1 MDILIKSVRIID
13 QKSAYHNK
21 EVDVL
26 VSKGKIKKIGTIEDA
41 SSKTIE
47 AKGMIL
53 SVGWFDMRA
62 NFCDPGLEYKED
74 LFTGMEAAS
83 AGGFTGVALLPN
95 TKPVIQS
102 KNDIK
107 YIYARTA
114 ENIVDVYPM
123 GAVTIDTKGEDFTE
137 MIDLHEAG
145 AIAFTDGEQPLWQS
159 DILLKSL
166 QYLEKFKGL
175 LINKPEEKR
184 LNMFGHMNEGV
195 NSTILGMKGMPKL
208 GEELMIN
215 RDLSLLEYAGG
226 RLHLSQLST
235 VESIAQVRAAKK
247 KGLNV
252 TCDVA
257 AFQALFD
264 DSALNTFDTN
274 YKVNPPFREKE
285 DINAIIKGLKD
296 GTIDVIVS
304 SHTPHDE
311 ESKKLEFDLADFGI
325 TGLQTVAHS
334 IQELAKKVD
343 LPLLI
348 EKLTTSPR
356 NLLGLPH
363 PEIAE
368 GENANLTLFAPELE
382 WTFDSATNKSKS
394 VYSPYF
400 GKTLRGKAVAVFNKG
415 KVIIQL

>member
-1 MDILIKSVRIID
+1 MDILIKSVRVID

-26 VSKGKIKKIGTIEDA
+26 VSKGKIKKIGKIEA
-41 SSKTIE
+41 SSAKTIE

-74 LFTGMEAAS
+74 LFSGMEAAS

-195 NSTILGMKGMPKL
+195 NSTSLGMKGMPKL

-235 VESIAQVRAAKK
+235 AESR
-247 KGLNV
+247 
-252 TCDVA
+252 
-257 AFQALFD
+257 
-264 DSALNTFDTN
+264 
-274 YKVNPPFREKE
+274 
-285 DINAIIKGLKD
+285 
-296 GTIDVIVS
+296 
-304 SHTPHDE
+304 
-311 ESKKLEFDLADFGI
+311 
-325 TGLQTVAHS
+325 
-334 IQELAKKVD
+334 
-343 LPLLI
+343 
-348 EKLTTSPR
+348 
-356 NLLGLPH
+356 
-363 PEIAE
+363 
-368 GENANLTLFAPELE
+368 
-382 WTFDSATNKSKS
+382 KS
-394 VYSPYF
+394 V
-400 GKTLRGKAVAVFNKG
+400 V
-415 KVIIQL
+415 